1 MYGLLDMGIV
11 ISLIVNSIVNIQYEH
26 SAISVLDSEN
36 SAHSLKKKGGM
47 PSPHL
52 SRRFCE
58 PLN

>member
-36 SAHSLKKKGGM
+36 SAHSLKKKAGPCLLHHFGE
-47 PSPHL
+47 L
-52 SRRFCE
+52 V
-58 PLN
+58 N